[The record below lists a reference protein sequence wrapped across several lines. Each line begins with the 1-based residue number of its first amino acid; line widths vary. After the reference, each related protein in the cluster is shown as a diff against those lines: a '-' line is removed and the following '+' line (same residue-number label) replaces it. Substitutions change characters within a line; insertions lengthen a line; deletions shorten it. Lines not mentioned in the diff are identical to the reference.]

1 MRNFFFVI
9 QNSIQRYLNQF
20 QTKVHLLY
28 VIWVLCLFLGPVLT
42 KAQDQ
47 QTTDSLV
54 AQLNVAKDDS
64 NKVNTY
70 LALISGHVYF
80 KNNEG
85 YKYEAPALALAT
97 KLNLKK
103 HIYKIKARTGR
114 LYWKVGQYDTALI
127 KHKEALQLAKKYG
140 DKTDIS
146 LILIFIGQDYTDQN
160 MIPEALSYFD
170 QALKIAKSIDDKK
183 NLNRLYDLYSY
194 VCSLQGNLPKSI
206 EYLYLQLEN
215 AQKLGDEYIEA
226 TIQFNIADYKESIG
240 EDSIAEV
247 LRNSAL
253 PILEKSNKIDAK
265 QYLFAYYSERYFKEK
280 NLPGAIKNLH
290 LILESSTTDKTP
302 LAKAY
307 NYLAK
312 TYEALKNDSLA
323 LKNYLLSYE
332 NYKETSSSHV
342 ASLYL
347 QIGSCY
353 TRMHSYKK
361 AKEYFNKA
369 DSLTKSFN
377 LNSIRTD
384 YWGHLEQLDSALGNW
399 ESAYLNYKRYI
410 RNKELINSEEDK
422 AKANRIAMQFDFDKK
437 EAEAKAEQEK
447 KDIIQRNLRNSISG
461 ALAGALIFLVVVY
474 RQRNKILKARKLS
487 DGLLLNILPEEVA
500 TELKEKG
507 SATAKLFDEVTVM
520 FTDFKGFTQISE
532 KLTPAELVSEID
544 NCFKAFD
551 TIIGKYNIEKIKTIG
566 DSYMCAG
573 GLPISNTT
581 NAVDVVNAALEIQ
594 QYMQQHMKE
603 RKNEGK
609 EPFEIRIGIHTGSV
623 VAGIVGIKKFAYDI
637 WGDTVNIASRME
649 SSGEEGKINIS
660 GSTYELVK
668 DKFNCIHRGKIQAKN
683 KGEIDMYFVLKI
695 S

>member
-1 MRNFFFVI
+1 MRNFFFVN
-9 QNSIQRYLNQF
+9 QNTTQRYRNQF

-28 VIWVLCLFLGPVLT
+28 VIWILCLFLSPVLT

-47 QTTDSLV
+47 QTIDSLV

-103 HIYKIKARTGR
+103 HIYKIKAWTGR
-114 LYWKVGQYDTALI
+114 LYWKVGQYETALI

-170 QALKIAKSIDDKK
+170 QAHKIAKSIDDKK
-183 NLNRLYDLYSY
+183 ILNRLYDLYSY

-206 EYLYLQLEN
+206 QYLYMRLEN
-215 AQKLGDEYIEA
+215 AEQLGDEFIEA
-226 TIQFNIADYKESIG
+226 IIQFNIADYKESIG

-265 QYLFAYYSERYFKEK
+265 QYLFAYYSEKYFKEK
-280 NLPGAIKNLH
+280 NLDGAIKNLQ

-332 NYKETSSSHV
+332 NYRETSSSHV
-342 ASLYL
+342 AGLYL

-384 YWGHLEQLDSALGNW
+384 YLGHLEQLDSALGNW
-399 ESAYLNYKRYI
+399 ESAYLNYKTYI
-410 RNKELINSEEDK
+410 RNKELINNEQDK

-461 ALAGALIFLVVVY
+461 ALVGALIFLVVVY

-487 DGLLLNILPEEVA
+487 DELLLNILPEEVA
-500 TELKEKG
+500 AELKEKG

-551 TIIGKYNIEKIKTIG
+551 IIIGKYNIEKIKTIG

-581 NAVDVVNAALEIQ
+581 NAVDVVNAAIEIQ
-594 QYMQQHMKE
+594 QYMQLHMQE

-660 GSTYELVK
+660 VSTYELVK
-668 DKFNCIHRGKIQAKN
+668 EKFNCTHRGKIQAKN
-683 KGEIDMYFVLKI
+683 KGEIDMYFVLRI